1 MKSDQRSQVLAM
13 VATLLAATLAVSL
26 WMQWATVGFEASA
39 GMLSEF
45 TTDVSGWKV
54 HDFLDIVIAIVAV
67 MAASANLSVAAG
79 NARVM
84 NGAISLFCGIVA
96 GAAVAWTMIE
106 PPVPELLE
114 AFNSIPGVPDIQF
127 DPAIGLFVALGAA
140 IGLILVGILQMGGSG
155 EAEPA
160 VETAR
165 PVAQPPGAP
174 APPTAP
180 RPGAQAPPP
189 DPFAKTPPPPPDPFA
204 KTPPPPPPPTPPP
217 AG

>member
-1 MKSDQRSQVLAM
+1 
-13 VATLLAATLAVSL
+13 
-26 WMQWATVGFEASA
+26 
-39 GMLSEF
+39 
-45 TTDVSGWKV
+45 
-54 HDFLDIVIAIVAV
+54 
-67 MAASANLSVAAG
+67 
-79 NARVM
+79 
-84 NGAISLFCGIVA
+84 
-96 GAAVAWTMIE
+96 MIE

-204 KTPPPPPPPTPPP
+204 EDAASASAANPSAGRLSGREPWPGAGHAPPRTVESQSMPAPVKP
-217 AG
+217 AGPCAGCVARLCCTACSRSSSTSCWWRSRSTEPFICASTTAFRRATKS